1 MWFVVVALVPIALI
15 ACMIRA
21 WRPPTPLELLVLF
34 VMYTLSGLGISLG
47 WHRLFTHLGFKCKP
61 PLRTA
66 LALAGSLAAE
76 GSLASWVANHRQH
89 HAHTDAPGDPHS
101 PHLHSSRLRGFL
113 HAHLGWLRFS
123 GADPSVSAREILAD
137 PVLSMVSRWWWVWT
151 LVGVFLP
158 PLVAST
164 FAGFSVFWGLC
175 LWAGLFRIV
184 LFHHVTWSVNS
195 VCHIYGTR
203 PFPTSD
209 RSGNVAWLSLLS
221 LGESWH
227 NNHHA
232 SPRLARH
239 GVFPGQVDVSAALLR
254 LLEKINLAWD
264 VRWSRP
270 AR

>member
-1 MWFVVVALVPIALI
+1 MWFAVVALVPIALI

-21 WRPPTPLELLVLF
+21 WRPPTLLELLVLF

-123 GADPSVSAREILAD
+123 GADPSVSAREILTD
-137 PVLSMVSRWWWVWT
+137 PVLSAVSRWWWVWT

-175 LWAGLFRIV
+175 LWAGLFASSCFTTLLGRSTRCVISTVPARFPPPIV
-184 LFHHVTWSVNS
+184 Q
-195 VCHIYGTR
+195 GTSR
-203 PFPTSD
+203 GSPFSA
-209 RSGNVAWLSLLS
+209 S
-221 LGESWH
+221 
-227 NNHHA
+227 A
-232 SPRLARH
+232 SPGTTITTHPPVWPATVFFQVRLM
-239 GVFPGQVDVSAALLR
+239 
-254 LLEKINLAWD
+254 
-264 VRWSRP
+264 SRP
-270 AR
+270 PCCVFWRK